1 MQRRRIVAGA
11 AMVAVAGTAVAL
23 TLPAVAGTNNAS
35 GAVPAAADEV
45 APEVLAAMQRDLRV
59 DGDTARAMIERGQ
72 WASGVAS
79 TLRAR
84 TAGSFAGSWMGADGT
99 TLNVAVTDD
108 AAADEVRKAG
118 ATPKKVAR
126 SERQLDE
133 VKAALDRNSAGSD
146 QKLPGWYVDV
156 ADNRVVI
163 LANDGDTGT
172 ARQLAERAGAPADS
186 VKVVTTASRPRTFAD
201 VRGGDA
207 YFIQVGGG
215 QARCSI
221 GFAVQG
227 GFVTAGHCG
236 QAGARTTGSDR
247 AAQGTVRQSTF
258 PGSGDFGFVQTNANV
273 GLKPVVNDFK
283 GRELPVAGST
293 EAPVGASVCRSGS
306 TTGTFC
312 GRILAKNQTVNYPEG
327 RVTGLT
333 RTDVCAEGGDSGGSW
348 LSGNQAQG
356 VTSGGSGNCRVGG
369 ETFFQPV
376 NEILTV
382 NRLTLLTT
390 GNASGGQRR

>member
-1 MQRRRIVAGA
+1 
-11 AMVAVAGTAVAL
+11 
-23 TLPAVAGTNNAS
+23 
-35 GAVPAAADEV
+35 
-45 APEVLAAMQRDLRV
+45 
-59 DGDTARAMIERGQ
+59 
-72 WASGVAS
+72 
-79 TLRAR
+79 
-84 TAGSFAGSWMGADGT
+84 
-99 TLNVAVTDD
+99 
-108 AAADEVRKAG
+108 
-118 ATPKKVAR
+118 
-126 SERQLDE
+126 
-133 VKAALDRNSAGSD
+133 
-146 QKLPGWYVDV
+146 
-156 ADNRVVI
+156 VVI

-273 GLKPVVNDFK
+273 GLKPVVNDFR